1 MALPE
6 QLKFVEYK
14 PSDNAIPVEA
24 INAAYDRLDRISEQT
39 EIGTNKILQT
49 MAAEMNNASA
59 GDKAYLQDMY
69 NQINSQ
75 LESAVESGN
84 LPGYSRSIKNMV
96 GSMLRDPMY
105 QAVRQNADS
114 VKKAM
119 DAYREMSM
127 KYGQQNVVMAGDD
140 PTTFS
145 TQGPDGQPQL
155 FMGMPQQ
162 RPDYNNA
169 MQDLYMK
176 NVDIVKSVGAVD
188 EFVDDMKAF
197 EMYKNTPAGR
207 IHLDEIS
214 RELSRAEGGQPL
226 PFIRATAEVQN
237 EAIRV
242 ANEQLRTVGHTFVKG
257 KSTNIFESKQFEDL
271 EGMGIISSG
280 VAGNTITDGT
290 EAADQ
295 VMVTFDDQVDK
306 TLLDN
311 QLLAMFRND
320 RDFNIVVPGGTQ
332 GPRRGRKQI
341 DPNTIS
347 NVALTSN
354 VSSNGLPLIA
364 VTSNSYGQADGDQ
377 LDLVEM
383 PLEDIAQL
391 GEAMTGFVAQLQ
403 NSTQANRRAGL
414 PLMTNI
420 FATDLSQRLRQPN
433 DFTMIVPAAGAKVVR
448 TGNRY
453 QVLQLNADGD
463 GIGAEVFNS
472 EKEVR
477 NFIGAMIMNRKMGL

>member
-14 PSDNAIPVEA
+14 PSDNSIPVEA
-24 INAAYDRLDRISEQT
+24 INAAYDRLDRISQQT
-39 EIGTNKILQT
+39 EVGANKILQT

-69 NQINSQ
+69 NQINNQ
-75 LESAVESGN
+75 LQTAVDAGD
-84 LPGYSRSIKNMV
+84 LPSYSRSIKNMV

-105 QAVRQNADS
+105 QAVRQNAGS

-119 DAYREMSM
+119 DAYREMAM

-176 NVDIVKSVGAVD
+176 NVDMVKTTGSVD
-188 EFVDDMKAF
+188 EFVDDGKAF

-207 IHLDEIS
+207 IHMDEIA

-226 PFIRATAEVQN
+226 PFIRASAEVQN

-242 ANEQLRTVGHTFVKG
+242 ASEQLRTVGHTFVKG
-257 KSTNIFESKQFEDL
+257 KSSSIFENEQFKDL
-271 EGMGIISSG
+271 KDMGIVSSG

-295 VMVTFDDQVDK
+295 VMVTFDDQVQD
-306 TLLDN
+306 TFLDN
-311 QLLAMFRND
+311 QLTAMFRTD
-320 RDFNIVVPGGTQ
+320 RDFNIVVPGGSE
-332 GPRRGRKQI
+332 GPRRGSPQI
-341 DPNTIS
+341 DPNAIS

-354 VSSNGLPLIA
+354 VSRNGLPLVAI
-364 VTSNSYGQADGDQ
+364 TSNSSGRDDGDQ

-391 GEAMTGFVAQLQ
+391 GGAMTGFIAQLQ
-403 NSTQANRRAGL
+403 NSTQENRRAGL

-420 FATDLSQRLRQPN
+420 FATDLSMRLRQPN
-433 DFTMIVPAAGAKVVR
+433 DFQMIVPAAGAKVVR

-453 QVLQLNADGD
+453 QVIKLNEEGD
-463 GIGAEVFNS
+463 GIGQEPVNS

-477 NFIGAMIMNRKMGL
+477 NMIGALIMNRKMGL